1 MGTLLMRWQIEELKT
16 RGTKNT
22 KKIATAK
29 TVSSSLG
36 LRTMACTAPLV
47 VPPALGRGR
56 TGALFSR
63 KASSVRWVST
73 SSRVT
78 SAKADGRV
86 GGQSR
91 GSDKTALKR
100 FRVRSAEVRD
110 LGTRR
115 VVARAK
121 RGSPPKCFPTSTYH
135 LSPRTD
141 HRYTLP
147 PHTGP
152 RRPAPGRYRNG
163 DCGTRGNQPRSRVDT
178 GTGTSCPSSSCE
190 NVAGDIRGRAGC
202 AAAAEA
208 CTSA

>member
-1 MGTLLMRWQIEELKT
+1 MGGEVTSRRPSGHPTDEVANRGVKDQG
-16 RGTKNT
+16 GTKNT

-29 TVSSSLG
+29 SVSSSLG
-36 LRTMACTAPLV
+36 LGTMACTAPLV

-56 TGALFSR
+56 TGALFFSQ
-63 KASSVRWVST
+63 
-73 SSRVT
+73 
-78 SAKADGRV
+78 GF
-86 GGQSR
+86 
-91 GSDKTALKR
+91 
-100 FRVRSAEVRD
+100 FRAMGID
-110 LGTRR
+110 
-115 VVARAK
+115 VVARYVRESGRSRRRAK
-121 RGSPPKCFPTSTYH
+121 PWFRQDRPQEI
-135 LSPRTD
+135 PRS
-141 HRYTLP
+141 LGG
-147 PHTGP
+147 GP